1 MSGLADTAVWREATG
16 LPLTLQ
22 ETLDDAAGIAE
33 LAAVLGRSGVRR
45 VVATGNGASW
55 YVAVALWLC
64 ALSSPRR
71 DVPEVVAV
79 PGGLL
84 ASGDVGW
91 RDGDL
96 LLAFSSSGEFRDV
109 IEAVEDERTPT
120 PFALVTAN
128 PDSTL
133 GRAADAMARVRVLAQ
148 DAVTHT
154 QGYCGAAVVALA
166 AWARVTG
173 DAQLERAVRTAP
185 DLATRTLVA
194 APAWAEA
201 AAAGQGRP
209 SAAVAFGPGPAW
221 PAAQE
226 AALLLGEIALVPAQ
240 GVEVREGATTA
251 MYPLGPDHLALSIPA
266 GSERLTEEAE
276 SLCARR
282 GATVHRV
289 PADPADD
296 PRLAVVGA
304 FGAPLAL
311 SVLLAQREGLDPDQP
326 GWHGDY
332 LATARRESP

>member
-1 MSGLADTAVWREATG
+1 VSGLDGARVWSEASAMPG
-16 LPLTLQ
+16 TLA
-22 ETLDDAAGIAE
+22 ETLDGGGVDE
-33 LAAVLGRSGVRR
+33 LAGALGKARR
-45 VVATGNGASW
+45 IVATGNGASW
-55 YVAVALWLC
+55 YVALALWLC
-64 ALSSPRR
+64 ALRSP
-71 DVPEVVAV
+71 DAPEVLAV

-84 ASGDVGW
+84 ASGDVEW
-91 RDGDL
+91 RAGDL

-109 IEAVEDERTPT
+109 IEAVEDDRTPA

-133 GRAADAMARVRVLAQ
+133 GRSAGTVARVSVRSQ
-148 DAVTHT
+148 EAVTHT
-154 QGYCGAAVVALA
+154 QGYLGAALIALG
-166 AWARVTG
+166 AWARLTG
-173 DAQLERAVRTAP
+173 DGDLDRAVRSAP
-185 DLATRTLVA
+185 ELASRSLAA
-194 APAWAEA
+194 APGWAEA
-201 AAAGQGRP
+201 AVADLERP

-221 PAAQE
+221 AAALE

-289 PADPADD
+289 PADPVDD

-332 LATARRESP
+332 LATARREAP